1 MIKHILL
8 TVAATLLCI
17 CRIDAQYRLNMD
29 SIINGSI
36 RIVTK
41 DIISKNPEYAEY
53 GRIVLTD
60 NTLPPFFK
68 FDSKEKHLGILR
80 ASSMSQ
86 DELIAKKNLGDTTIC
101 LNFCISSEY
110 YSCQEFI
117 TFEVAKYLLHPYK
130 QKDGIQIIYKLN
142 EDKNIWEYIGIVK
155 LPSCP
160 LCTQEDDFPIGLTKD
175 SIDIESDV
183 YSNQTFHIYSDSNI
197 FYKYIAPSEI
207 IFCKELNDYYNLVN
221 NVVIDDISIEPL
233 TRKVLEN
240 KANGK
245 FLFNSLCKEEI
256 VSNLK
261 QTDKDVFYWIT
272 WDDMDI
278 YGNTLSIKLSLKG
291 CKLDKNGHLNID
303 NLGYRKFRY
312 IINSD

>member
-1 MIKHILL
+1 
-8 TVAATLLCI
+8 
-17 CRIDAQYRLNMD
+17 
-29 SIINGSI
+29 
-36 RIVTK
+36 
-41 DIISKNPEYAEY
+41 
-53 GRIVLTD
+53 
-60 NTLPPFFK
+60 
-68 FDSKEKHLGILR
+68 
-80 ASSMSQ
+80 MSQ
-86 DELIAKKNLGDTTIC
+86 TYKNFEWIIVDDGSTDDIDE
-101 LNFCISSEY
+101 
-110 YSCQEFI
+110 
-117 TFEVAKYLLHPYK
+117 
-130 QKDGIQIIYKLN
+130 IIKSYQN
-142 EDKNIWEYIGIVK
+142 EDRILIRFIKQENGGKHRAINNGVLHAKGELFYIVD
-155 LPSCP
+155 S
-160 LCTQEDDFPIGLTKD
+160 DDYLTKD

-183 YSNQTFHIYSDSNI
+183 YSDQTFHIYSDSNI

-221 NVVIDDISIEPL
+221 NVVIDDISIETL

>member
-29 SIINGSI
+29 SIINESI

-130 QKDGIQIIYKLN
+130 QKDGIQIIYKL
-142 EDKNIWEYIGIVK
+142 KIK
-155 LPSCP
+155 
-160 LCTQEDDFPIGLTKD
+160 
-175 SIDIESDV
+175 
-183 YSNQTFHIYSDSNI
+183 I
-197 FYKYIAPSEI
+197 F
-207 IFCKELNDYYNLVN
+207 
-221 NVVIDDISIEPL
+221 
-233 TRKVLEN
+233 
-240 KANGK
+240 
-245 FLFNSLCKEEI
+245 
-256 VSNLK
+256 
-261 QTDKDVFYWIT
+261 
-272 WDDMDI
+272 
-278 YGNTLSIKLSLKG
+278 GNTSASSNYPVVHSAHKKMIFLSV
-291 CKLDKNGHLNID
+291 
-303 NLGYRKFRY
+303 
-312 IINSD
+312 